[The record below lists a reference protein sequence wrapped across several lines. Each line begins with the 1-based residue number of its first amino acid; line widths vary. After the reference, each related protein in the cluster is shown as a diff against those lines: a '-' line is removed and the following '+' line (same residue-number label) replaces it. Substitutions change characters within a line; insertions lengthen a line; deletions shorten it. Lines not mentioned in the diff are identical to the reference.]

1 MNRHVDS
8 ISKMASKASG
18 NFNNGLRSY
27 YFAMAAL
34 GWFLNAW
41 VLIGLSVFVVF
52 ILYRREFKSD
62 TLGIMMDDLPEN

>member
-1 MNRHVDS
+1 
-8 ISKMASKASG
+8 
-18 NFNNGLRSY
+18 
-27 YFAMAAL
+27 MAAL

-41 VLIGLSVFVVF
+41 VLIGLSIFVVF